1 MQFLFYKIIGDQN
14 NDITLLKAGGIKI
27 AMGNATEELKS
38 IADEITDN
46 VYNDGFVKA
55 IDKHCFKST

>member
-1 MQFLFYKIIGDQN
+1 
-14 NDITLLKAGGIKI
+14 
-27 AMGNATEELKS
+27 MGNATEELKS